1 MMRYIPILICLAVLG
16 VFLHSATA
24 DAQNTMSVKVRESQL
39 RATPSPLGKILV
51 KVSYGDQVTVLE
63 KLGAWEKVAT
73 AGGKVKGWIH
83 STALTSQKIAL
94 KSGQADV
101 KSSVG
106 QKEIALA
113 GKGFSKE
120 VEAEYGKANKNI
132 DYTWINR
139 METYAASSSQMQKFI
154 ADGRLAIRT
163 EGGKP

>member
-1 MMRYIPILICLAVLG
+1 MFRYISMFICLTFLSL
-16 VFLHSATA
+16 VFLSATA
-24 DAQNTMSVKVRESQL
+24 DAQKTMSVKVRETQL
-39 RATPSPLGKILV
+39 RATPSHFGKIVAKL
-51 KVSYGDQVTVLE
+51 SYGDRVTLLG
-63 KLGAWEKVAT
+63 KLGAWEKVST
-73 AGGKVKGWIH
+73 VGGKVQGWIH
-83 STALTSQKIAL
+83 NTALTSQTIAL

-120 VEAEYGKANKNI
+120 VEAEYRKTNKNL

-139 METYAASSSQMQKFI
+139 METFKASPSQMQKFI
-154 ADGRLAIRT
+154 ADGRLALRA